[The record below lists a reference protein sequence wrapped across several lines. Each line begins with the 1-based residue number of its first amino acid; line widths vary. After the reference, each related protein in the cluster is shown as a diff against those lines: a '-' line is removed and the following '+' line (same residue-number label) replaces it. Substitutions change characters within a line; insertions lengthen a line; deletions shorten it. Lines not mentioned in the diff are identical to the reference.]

1 MWVKP
6 VFVLFYSFNQ
16 QITASENITPQRR
29 EVVIGGNR
37 IVFTYTEPL
46 LFEGVKYTMRNI
58 YLMHVMAVQIHIKVF
73 ELPLF
78 SWDSL
83 EDIIR
88 NSKITGARAETVD
101 IFPVV
106 HLYIFIVAEETVQL
120 SNDFQR

>member
-1 MWVKP
+1 MWY
-6 VFVLFYSFNQ
+6 LSILFNQ
-16 QITASENITPQRR
+16 QITASENIPPQRR
-29 EVVIGGNR
+29 EVVIDGNG

-46 LFEGVKYTMRNI
+46 IFGGIKYTMRNT
-58 YLMHVMAVQIHIKVF
+58 YLMHFMAVQIHIKIF

-83 EDIIR
+83 EDLVR

-120 SNDFQR
+120 TNDFQR